1 VRALYHSTRK
11 LHRVTPEPYP
21 GDMVDA
27 IDWLNDNQGAV
38 MAALT
43 AVYVVA
49 TIVIVRSSHSSLEEQ
64 RKLRAEQFRPF
75 VIADLEND
83 GERHVIFFR
92 VENLGTMTA
101 RDVQFTVTPPFTNP
115 KNPGLGLD
123 IPLVDMGLAALPPS
137 RSLRSMIAVYGDLG
151 EADVRHTVGVSYKS
165 GDGRE
170 FSDEFVLD
178 FAAHMGLKLSPSKG
192 THSIAETLDKLER
205 DVAGIATQ
213 LRSLLIREETD

>member
-1 VRALYHSTRK
+1 
-11 LHRVTPEPYP
+11 
-21 GDMVDA
+21 M

-43 AVYVVA
+43 AVYAIA
-49 TIVIVRSSHSSLEEQ
+49 TIVIVRSSRSSVEEQ

-101 RDVQFTVTPPFTNP
+101 RDVQFTVTPPFINP
-115 KNPGLGLD
+115 KNPTLGLD
-123 IPLVDMGLAALPPS
+123 IPLVQKGLSALPPS
-137 RSLRSMIAVYGDLG
+137 RALRSMIAVYGDLG
-151 EADVRHTVGVSYKS
+151 ETDVQYTVEVNYRS

-192 THSIAETLDKLER
+192 THSIAETLDELAR
-205 DVAGIATQ
+205 DVRTLTTQ
-213 LRSLLIREETD
+213 LRSLLTREIGD